1 MAATKAKPSTPQLV
15 AAKPAS
21 SWAAWLVV
29 AIAALFGVL
38 GLIDVAAEVL
48 YDFKGS
54 RATGQ
59 VLEFHAMSSRSHSIE
74 ATVMAAPAGVAPF
87 RWQVQD
93 TLGLHD
99 WKVGESA
106 PLLCA
111 HIHADHVS
119 CVLDSY
125 ADRYLFSGVM
135 LLFGLGIAGFG
146 ATRLLR
152 RKVATGAGASAAGA

>member
-1 MAATKAKPSTPQLV
+1 V
-15 AAKPAS
+15 RPAS
-21 SWAAWLVV
+21 SAAAWLVV
-29 AIAALFGVL
+29 AIAAIFGVL
-38 GLIDVAAEVL
+38 GLVDVGAEIL
-48 YDFKGS
+48 YDLKGS

-87 RWQVQD
+87 QWQVHD
-93 TLGLHD
+93 TFGLHS
-99 WKVGESA
+99 WTVGESA

-125 ADRYLFSGVM
+125 ADRYLFSFVM
-135 LLFGLGIAGFG
+135 VLFGGGIAAFG
-146 ATRLLR
+146 ASRLLR
-152 RKVATGAGASAAGA
+152 RGGGSASGPAAAA